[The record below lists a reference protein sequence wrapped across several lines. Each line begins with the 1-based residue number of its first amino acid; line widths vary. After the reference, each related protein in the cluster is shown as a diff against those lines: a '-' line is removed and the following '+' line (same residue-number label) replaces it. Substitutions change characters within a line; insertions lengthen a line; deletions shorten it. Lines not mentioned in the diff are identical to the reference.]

1 MHCDGIWND
10 LELQKNKTVG
20 KNMKTWK
27 QGRLR
32 VQYDTLWYDSLTC
45 SEAKSVVVL
54 SSMLIMALLYFVI
67 VDFFWKCLSL
77 RREPMS
83 LELAMYTHQ
92 TNWPWKWRFILSEH
106 GYNISVK
113 NLDLNTRS
121 VHCAVIGR
129 QSLNRKANY
138 TYIYLYTLYKFA
150 VYSIYVCA
158 TSIGTN
164 SEFSLTT
171 SCHTSKQDN

>member
-20 KNMKTWK
+20 KNMKTRK

-45 SEAKSVVVL
+45 REAKSVVVL

-92 TNWPWKWRFILSEH
+92 TNCPWKWRFILSEH

-121 VHCAVIGR
+121 VHCAVIER

-138 TYIYLYTLYKFA
+138 TYIYIYTPFTIRRIFYICWCNEYWHLQC
-150 VYSIYVCA
+150 V
-158 TSIGTN
+158 
-164 SEFSLTT
+164 
-171 SCHTSKQDN
+171 